1 MKKGPQNSRLGYF
14 PGNEILPSYVG
25 IISIHHFFGSLMNN
39 GHPPV
44 RWIFNEKDLQRKK
57 RDSNH

>member
-1 MKKGPQNSRLGYF
+1 MKKGPQNSCLGYF
-14 PGNEILPSYVG
+14 PGNEILPSNVG
-25 IISIHHFFGSLMNN
+25 IISMHHFFGSLMNN

-44 RWIFNEKDLQRKK
+44 RCLTKKTSDEKK